1 MRQSRLEYAVG
12 GAGAE
17 LESEGLRLPVP
28 GGRKRRQCLFTARR
42 GQTSTKMTGQVNR
55 PLDLLEG
62 GAGVDGVVNMVLD
75 APLTSHGRRYAE
87 GKQRFMRLEGD
98 RQWTVIPSL
107 PRIVALRPAV
117 ETAEPTYT
125 EISLEPTRRPV
136 TLPKRT
142 LEAP

>member
-1 MRQSRLEYAVG
+1 M
-12 GAGAE
+12 
-17 LESEGLRLPVP
+17 
-28 GGRKRRQCLFTARR
+28 
-42 GQTSTKMTGQVNR
+42 GQVNR

-62 GAGVDGVVNMVLD
+62 SAGVDGVVNMVLD
-75 APLTSHGRRYAE
+75 APLTSHGHRDAE

-98 RQWTVIPSL
+98 RQRTVIPSL

-125 EISLEPTRRPV
+125 GISLEPTRRPV
-136 TLPKRT
+136 TLPKRI